1 MKINPRTV
9 SAKGENETTMQKKLK
24 PIPVCFSP
32 ATGDRVYC
40 LGYFNIGEIAV

>member
-9 SAKGENETTMQKKLK
+9 SAKGIFSNTMKQK
-24 PIPVCFSP
+24 IPVCYFP

-40 LGYFNIGEIAV
+40 LGYFNVGKITV